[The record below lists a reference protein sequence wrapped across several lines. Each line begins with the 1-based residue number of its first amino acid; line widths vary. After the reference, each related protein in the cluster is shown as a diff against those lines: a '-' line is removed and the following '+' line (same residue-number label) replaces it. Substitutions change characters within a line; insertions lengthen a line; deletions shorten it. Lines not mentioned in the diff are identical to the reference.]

1 MPTSEEVFTKLK
13 KVLVDALG
21 VEDDEVTPTATI
33 IGDLGAESIDFLDII
48 FNLEKTFGI
57 EISRDQLFPDDI
69 FSKSEYVQQGR
80 VTPEGLIAMKAR
92 MPYVDL
98 SKFEQDPKV
107 QSFGGLLT
115 VQDLCRYVESKLR

>member
-1 MPTSEEVFTKLK
+1 MPSSEEVFQKVK
-13 KVLVDALG
+13 KILVDALG
-21 VEDDEVTPTATI
+21 VDDDEVTPTATI

-69 FSKSEYVQQGR
+69 FNKAEFVEQGR
-80 VTPEGLIAMKAR
+80 VTPAGIQAMKER
-92 MPYVDL
+92 MPYIDL

-115 VQDLCRYVESKLR
+115 VQDLCRYVATKVN

>member
-1 MPTSEEVFTKLK
+1 MPSSAEVFA
-13 KVLVDALG
+13 KVQKILVDALG
-21 VEDDEVTPTATI
+21 VEEDEVTSEAKI

-48 FNLEKTFGI
+48 FNLEKSFGI

-69 FSKSEYVQQGR
+69 FTNDAYVQQGR
-80 VTPEGLIAMKAR
+80 VTPDGLKVMKER
-92 MPYVDL
+92 MPYIDL

-115 VQDLCRYVESKLR
+115 VQDLCRYVEFKLS

>member
-1 MPTSEEVFTKLK
+1 MPSSEEVFQKVK
-13 KVLVDALG
+13 KILVDALG

-69 FSKSEYVQQGR
+69 FNKPEFVQQGR
-80 VTPEGLIAMKAR
+80 VTPAGLQAMKER
-92 MPYVDL
+92 MPYIDL

-115 VQDLCRYVESKLR
+115 VQDLCRYVATKVN

>member
-1 MPTSEEVFTKLK
+1 MASADEVFS
-13 KVLVDALG
+13 KVQKILVDALG
-21 VEDDEVTPTATI
+21 VEEDEVTPTATI

-48 FNLEKTFGI
+48 FNMEKTFGI

-69 FSKSEYVQQGR
+69 FANNEYVQQGR
-80 VTPEGLIAMKAR
+80 VTPAGLQAMKQR

-115 VQDLCRYVESKLR
+115 VQDLCRYVASKVK